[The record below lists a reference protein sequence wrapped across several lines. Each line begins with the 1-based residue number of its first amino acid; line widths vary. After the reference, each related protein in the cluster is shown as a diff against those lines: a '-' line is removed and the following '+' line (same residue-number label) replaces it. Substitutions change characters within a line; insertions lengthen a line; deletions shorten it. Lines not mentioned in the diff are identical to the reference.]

1 MNTIDDFKQY
11 LSDQERSPET
21 VASYTTSVKKFFE
34 AYDELSKEN
43 MLAFKQMQLSL
54 NKPGTAALRCVGM
67 NVYCD
72 FIGRSDCKV
81 KGVRIHNRTHIE
93 NVITLEEYRFFLDC
107 LLRDGNLK
115 LYYIIRFLAVTGCRV
130 SELVKVK
137 KSSLENGEETIWT
150 KGKVRSILIPRAFAE
165 ECRSYAESVD
175 SVFLFPSYRGSQMT
189 TRGVSSQI
197 VKYGLKYGIR
207 REVLHAHAFRHLFAL
222 QFLNANSNL
231 SLLQN
236 LLGHESLNTT
246 AVYLKLSKEEQR
258 SELNNTVKW

>member
-1 MNTIDDFKQY
+1 MNKIEDFRQY
-11 LSDQERSPET
+11 LSEQERSKET
-21 VASYTTSVKKFFE
+21 IASYTTSVKKFFE
-34 AYDELSKEN
+34 NYEEISKEN
-43 MLAFKQMQLSL
+43 MLAFKQMQLEL
-54 NKPGTAALRCVGM
+54 HKPGTAALRCVGM
-67 NVYCD
+67 NVYCE
-72 FIGRSDCKV
+72 FIGRPECKV
-81 KGVRIHNRTHIE
+81 KGVRIHNRTHLE

-107 LLRDGNLK
+107 LKKDGNLK
-115 LYYIIRFLAVTGCRV
+115 LYNIIRFLAVTGCRI
-130 SELVKVK
+130 SELVKVRR
-137 KSSLENGEETIWT
+137 SSLEKGEMTIWT
-150 KGKVRSILIPRAFAE
+150 KGKIRSIIIPRAFAE
-165 ECRSYAESVD
+165 ECREYAADVD

-236 LLGHESLNTT
+236 LLGHESINTT

-258 SELNNTVKW
+258 SEVNNTVKW